1 MVEREVESGRE
12 LVLDNRKLLV
22 IFLVF
27 FAICGVFFVWGF
39 REGKRQGIQQGE
51 QIAAETARKVS
62 SADTQAPATKP
73 LADASAIPPKENA
86 GEQQLNWM
94 ENVKRKEG
102 APEIAHQTTAGG
114 TVGAVKDSVLTTK
127 TEKAPIKEQ
136 KVEPVAE
143 PTKKPIAETIA
154 APKPQKTA
162 DVLPSSSI
170 IYSVQVGAFRV
181 KKEVESKAKAL
192 RAQKYD
198 CRIEEPQSP
207 EGLYLL
213 KVGNYKT
220 RAEATVMMN
229 RLKKSGIKSIIKTN

>member
-1 MVEREVESGRE
+1 MTERDAESGRE
-12 LVLDNRKLLV
+12 LVLDNRKLLG

-27 FAICGVFFVWGF
+27 CVILGIFFVLGF

-62 SADTQAPATKP
+62 FADAQAPASKP
-73 LADASAIPPKENA
+73 AADASAIPHKENA

-102 APEIAHQTTAGG
+102 APGMVHQTTVGE
-114 TVGAVKDSVLTTK
+114 TVGAVKDSALTTK
-127 TEKAPIKEQ
+127 ATKAPIKE
-136 KVEPVAE
+136 KLAGV
-143 PTKKPIAETIA
+143 
-154 APKPQKTA
+154 PQA
-162 DVLPSSSI
+162 SPI
-170 IYSVQVGAFRV
+170 IYSVQVGAFHL
-181 KKEVESKAKAL
+181 KSEAEIKAKAL

-213 KVGNYKT
+213 KVGSYKT
-220 RAEATVMMN
+220 RAEAVGMKT
-229 RLKKSGIKSIIKTN
+229 RLDKSGFSTLLKTN